1 MTDRVEW
8 ILDKRRTALFVFT
21 CALVVGLSAFLH
33 QRSREVRWPL
43 VKGVIQETRVV
54 ADHGLE
60 TKWGSELT
68 WKAEY
73 RIEYFA
79 ASRKYN
85 VWVDSG
91 IRGESRDGVRLALPH
106 SRLDCGVRYNPE
118 NPAVS
123 TGVCQ

>member
-8 ILDKRRTALFVFT
+8 TADKRRTALFVFT
-21 CALVVGLSAFLH
+21 CALVVGLFAFLH
-33 QRSREVRWPL
+33 RRSGEVSWPL

-73 RIEYFA
+73 RVEYFA
-79 ASRKYN
+79 ASRKYD
-85 VWVDSG
+85 VWVD
-91 IRGESRDGVRLALPH
+91 
-106 SRLDCGVRYNPE
+106 
-118 NPAVS
+118 
-123 TGVCQ
+123 